1 MSLPVAWLS
10 LPAARLPAERLDNEA
25 VIARIRARFRG
36 SDAEWEHLVRL
47 LRYLFRLCGT
57 RERYLFS
64 SPEEVYQSGV
74 AAIRDVLGEQG
85 RRPEEV
91 DLLVYGAIAREYL
104 EPATAAEIGARLGLP
119 RTLAFDVSAACASG
133 LLGVQDVLARFALE
147 PELRLGV
154 VFTLSATID
163 HLSFDLTSPE
173 SIDTL
178 GAGLTIGN
186 ACTAMLV
193 SRDPPR
199 VGGRVVAIQA
209 QSFSEHH
216 EVCRAP
222 VNGPFQSR
230 SAELFAAMREHVPG
244 HLRRTAERAG
254 WEMGEVD
261 LWVLHQASDRILRE
275 LAERMGVD
283 LARVPR
289 LHGVYGNTDASSAP
303 LTLRWL
309 HEQGRVKPGMKVV
322 VGSGAAGILLASAA
336 LAWGE

>member
-1 MSLPVAWLS
+1 MTLPAAWLS
-10 LPAARLPAERLDNEA
+10 LPAARLPASRLDNEA
-25 VIARIRARFRG
+25 VVARIRARYTG
-36 SDAEWEHLVRL
+36 DEAGWQHLARL

-57 RERYLFS
+57 RQRYLFETV
-64 SPEEVYQSGV
+64 EEVYQSGV
-74 AAIRDVLGEQG
+74 GAIRDVLEEQG
-85 RRPEEV
+85 RRAEEA

-147 PELRLGV
+147 PELSLGV

-163 HLSFDLTSPE
+163 HLSFDLGTAE
-173 SIDTL
+173 ALDTL

-193 SRDPPR
+193 SRAPAR
-199 VGGRVVAIQA
+199 VGGRLVAIQS

-216 EVCRAP
+216 DVCRAP

-230 SAELFAAMREHVPG
+230 SAELFAAMRAHVPG
-244 HLRRTAERAG
+244 HLRRTADRAG

-275 LAERMGVD
+275 LAELMGVD
-283 LARVPR
+283 VARVPR

-309 HEQGRVKPGMKVV
+309 HDQGRLRPGMKIIM
-322 VGSGAAGILLASAA
+322 GSGAAGILLASTA
-336 LAWGE
+336 LRWGE